1 VKQKIRVWDLPI
13 RLFHW
18 ALALCVVLGIIF
30 VRIGG
35 NAMQW
40 HAYCGYI
47 ALALVLFRII
57 WGFAGSWHARFAN
70 FVPSPK
76 RLVAYLKG
84 ETAGGLG
91 HNPLGGLS
99 VIALLLAVL
108 LQASTGLFADDDI
121 FFQGPLTKYV
131 SNATV
136 AFLTSIHRF
145 NQYIIMALVALH
157 IGAIL
162 FYQIYKKESLVG
174 PMITGDKKILVTNE
188 VSVSTESID
197 TGKQRLAALVIF
209 VAVGVGLYYLIN

>member
-1 VKQKIRVWDLPI
+1 MKQKIRVWDLPI

-30 VRIGG
+30 VKIGG

-57 WGFAGSWHARFAN
+57 WGFLGSWHSRFAN
-70 FVPSPK
+70 FIPTPK
-76 RLVAYLKG
+76 RLIAYLR
-84 ETAGGLG
+84 GGMGDSLG
-91 HNPLGGLS
+91 HNPLGALS

-108 LQASTGLFADDDI
+108 IQASTGLFADDDI
-121 FFQGPLTKYV
+121 FFQGPFAKYV

-136 AFLTSIHRF
+136 AFLTSMHRF

-162 FYQIYKKESLVG
+162 FYQFYKKESLVA
-174 PMITGDKKILVTNE
+174 PMITGDRNGEEAFGGTASPE
-188 VSVSTESID
+188 PID
-197 TGKQRLAALVIF
+197 TGKQRLVALTIF
-209 VAVGVGLYYLIN
+209 IAVGLGLYYLIN